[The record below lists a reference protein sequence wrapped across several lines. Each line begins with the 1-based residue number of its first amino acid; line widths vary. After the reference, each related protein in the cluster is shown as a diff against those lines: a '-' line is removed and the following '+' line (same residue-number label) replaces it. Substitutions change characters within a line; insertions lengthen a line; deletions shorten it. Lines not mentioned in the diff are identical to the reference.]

1 MNKLPMKSS
10 KKIQYDIF
18 LKGSELDLIVLNED
32 IINHTQWYNWFND
45 ADVTSNMQQH
55 YYPNSKLDQLEYF
68 NENLKNSHQ
77 NFQLGILHKDDKKL
91 IGVISLN
98 AIDHLNKKCKVAV
111 IIGEK
116 KYQSMNYF
124 LEANRLI
131 FEHAVSALGMR
142 RIEGGS
148 LSKEVAL
155 LHERMLGFH
164 SEGTKIKE
172 VFKDGEY
179 RDVYYFAKLFD

>member
-1 MNKLPMKSS
+1 MKSS
-10 KKIQYDIF
+10 NKQQYEVF
-18 LKGSELDLIVLNED
+18 LVGKEVDLIVLSED
-32 IINHTQWYNWFND
+32 IINHTQWYSWFND
-45 ADVTSNMQQH
+45 SDITSNMQQH
-55 YYPNSKLDQLEYF
+55 YHPNSKADQLEYF

-77 NFQLGILHKDDKKL
+77 NFQLGILHKGDNKL

-98 AIDHLNKKCKVAV
+98 AIDHLNKKCKVAI

-124 LEANRLI
+124 LESNRLI
-131 FEHAVSALGMR
+131 FDHAVNTLGIR

-164 SEGTKIKE
+164 SEGTKIQE

-179 RDVYYFAKLFD
+179 RDVYYFAKLFN